1 MPAKTLFI
9 RADASAE
16 IGAGHVMRCL
26 ALAQAWQKTDGSA
39 IFALAAGGIE
49 LESRIRSEGAEVVR
63 IHAQP
68 GSREDA
74 DQTMSLCT
82 RLQAEWLVIDG
93 YHFSANYRRSMRS
106 ASPNLLLMD
115 DGLETQPCECDVI
128 LNPDPDAAAGMY
140 SQRDTPTELLLGPR
154 YALLRREFLEFHN
167 ERSDIAQ
174 TATRVLVTLG
184 GGDHHNVTLQVVE
197 AMQGLN
203 DLELDITVVI
213 GPSYEHRESLQ
224 AAIAKSTRAAT
235 LLCNVANMPELM
247 ARADLAIT
255 AGGGTCYE
263 LAFMKVPMFLITMA
277 KNHERAVDSYARA
290 GAAFNAGWF
299 SSLERST
306 LAACLRRVI
315 CDPEL
320 RRKLMEY
327 AARMI
332 DGKGAS
338 RVVEAMH
345 AICHRRKKVTA

>member
-1 MPAKTLFI
+1 MSAKTLCI

-26 ALAQAWQKTDGSA
+26 ALAQAWQKTGGSA
-39 IFALAAGGIE
+39 IFALAAGTE
-49 LESRIRSEGAEVVR
+49 LESRIRSEGAEVTR

-74 DQTMSLCT
+74 DQTASLCT
-82 RLQAEWLVIDG
+82 RMQAEWLVLDG
-93 YHFSANYRRSMRS
+93 YHFSVDYRRSMRS
-106 ASPNLLLMD
+106 ASPYLLLMD
-115 DGLETQPCECDVI
+115 DGAECQPSECDVV

-140 SQRDTPTELLLGPR
+140 SQRDTSTELLLGPR

-167 ERSDIAQ
+167 ERSDIAE
-174 TATRVLVTLG
+174 TAKRVLVTLG

-197 AMQGLN
+197 AMQDLN

-224 AAIAKSTRAAT
+224 AAIAESARGAT
-235 LLCNVANMPELM
+235 LLWNVANMPELM
-247 ARADLAIT
+247 ARSDLAIT
-255 AGGGTCYE
+255 AGGGTCSE

-277 KNHERAVDSYARA
+277 KNHERAVDAYARA

-299 SSLERST
+299 SSLERSA

-320 RRKLMEY
+320 RRKLMEN
-327 AARMI
+327 AARMV
-332 DGKGAS
+332 DGKGPA
-338 RVVEAMH
+338 RVVETMH